1 MHGGPDP
8 GYDPGMTPADTTW
21 DGDVAVTSSEGLVA
35 VLGSQH
41 EELRQQLSRV
51 TELHGQAR
59 EDEFLQVRRRL
70 ATHVA
75 LETELMTPRLAGEA
89 AAESAEV
96 EDHVV
101 LAEEHRTTDPAFEDA
116 LSRAATRFEQH
127 AERQEHGSFLQLQG
141 RLTEAEQAMV
151 DAALSLWHGE
161 GEAYLGNDYRAMVA
175 SARAQLRDAP
185 EPGRTPP
192 V

>member
-1 MHGGPDP
+1 
-8 GYDPGMTPADTTW
+8 MTPADATS
-21 DGDVAVTSSEGLVA
+21 DGDVAVTSSKGLVA
-35 VLGSQH
+35 VLGAQH

-75 LETELMTPRLAGEA
+75 LEAELMTPRLAGEV
-89 AAESAEV
+89 AAESADV

-101 LAEEHRTTDPAFEDA
+101 LAEEHRTAGPAFEHA
-116 LSRAATRFEQH
+116 VSRAASRFAQH
-127 AERQEHGSFLQLQG
+127 AERQHRETFQLLQG
-141 RLTEAEQAMV
+141 RLTPAEQTMV